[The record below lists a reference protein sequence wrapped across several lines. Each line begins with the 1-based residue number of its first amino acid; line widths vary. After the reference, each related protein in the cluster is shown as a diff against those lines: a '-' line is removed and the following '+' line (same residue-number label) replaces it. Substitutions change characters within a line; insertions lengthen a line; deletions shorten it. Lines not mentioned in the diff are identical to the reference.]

1 MSLANWFKR
10 ATAPASSPR
19 LERLIGSVVAY
30 LKTRPPGEEVRPNI
44 VGRAIGETELAAMT
58 ALSILEHNGITKHH
72 FGIYCGETGVPIAS
86 HDLPEEL
93 PDEGVPCY
101 VCDREHWISDKSCKA
116 EVYFTVDHE
125 KLSRFRS
132 RASAA

>member
-10 ATAPASSPR
+10 ATAAASSPR

-30 LKTRPPGEEVRPNI
+30 LKTRPPDEEVSPNI

-58 ALSILEHNGITKHH
+58 ALSILERDGITKHH
-72 FGIYCGETGVPIAS
+72 FGIYCGETDVPIAS
-86 HDLPEEL
+86 HDSPEGL

-101 VCDREHWISDKSCKA
+101 VCDREHRLSDKSCKA

-132 RASAA
+132 QASAA